1 VAADRPGSS
10 ATSSTGERDATA
22 DHESVILTGTR
33 VRARPTPLDVPTVE
47 WGAESPRSPL
57 EELVVITGSVRSL
70 SLHGAGRR
78 APTAKLRALLD
89 RVDETEEADVY
100 GVGGAVTR
108 LEERVAELLGKEAAV
123 LMPTGS
129 MASQVALRLHADART
144 TRRVAFHPRAH
155 IEVHERKGYAVVH
168 GLTGHQLGDADRL
181 VALDD
186 LHEVREPLAAVLLEL
201 PQRDLGGLLP
211 EWDDLVAQTSWARE
225 RGIAT
230 HLDGARLWEAQP
242 YYARPHAEIAALF
255 DTVYVS
261 LYKGLEGLAG
271 ALLAGPA
278 DQVAPAREW
287 RARLGG
293 QLHNA
298 WPIALDAERGLDT
311 LLPRIPAFWE
321 RAKEFAA
328 AMADV
333 PGLEVVPDP
342 PQTPLFHIL
351 VHAPKADL
359 ERAHAQLV
367 ETRGVELFRYARTT
381 TSPRWSRF
389 ELTVGE
395 NAMAFDV
402 DEVRDVMTE
411 LVTLAVS

>member
-1 VAADRPGSS
+1 M
-10 ATSSTGERDATA
+10 
-22 DHESVILTGTR
+22 
-33 VRARPTPLDVPTVE
+33 
-47 WGAESPRSPL
+47 
-57 EELVVITGSVRSL
+57 RSL
-70 SLHGAGRR
+70 SLHAVSRR
-78 APTAKLRALLD
+78 TPPRVLQAMLD
-89 RVDETEEADVY
+89 RVAAGDEPDVY

-108 LEERVAELLGKEAAV
+108 LEDRVAELLGKEAAV

-129 MASQVALRLHADART
+129 MATQVALRLHADARSCRT
-144 TRRVAFHPRAH
+144 VAFHPRAH

-168 GLTGHQLGDADRL
+168 GLTGHLLGDADRL
-181 VALDD
+181 VTPDD
-186 LHEVREPLAAVLLEL
+186 LLEVREPLAAMLLEL

-211 EWDDLVAQTSWARE
+211 EWDDLVAQTAWARE

-230 HLDGARLWEAQP
+230 HMDGARLWEAQP
-242 YYARPHAEIAALF
+242 YYGRPHAEIAALF

-278 DQVAPAREW
+278 DHVAQAREW

-298 WPIALDAERGLDT
+298 WPLAVTAEIGLDN
-311 LLPRIPAFWE
+311 LVPRMPAFWA
-321 RAKEFAA
+321 RARELAA
-328 AMADV
+328 AMAAV
-333 PGLEVVPDP
+333 PGVEVVPDP
-342 PQTPLFHIL
+342 PQTPLFHVL

-367 ETRGVELFRYARTT
+367 AERGVEFFRYARTT

-402 DEVRDVMTE
+402 EEVRDVMTE
-411 LVTLAVS
+411 LVSAARS

>member
-1 VAADRPGSS
+1 M
-10 ATSSTGERDATA
+10 
-22 DHESVILTGTR
+22 
-33 VRARPTPLDVPTVE
+33 
-47 WGAESPRSPL
+47 
-57 EELVVITGSVRSL
+57 RSL
-70 SLHGAGRR
+70 SLHGHQRR
-78 APTAKLRALLD
+78 APAAKLRALLD
-89 RVDETEEADVY
+89 RVDDRDEPDVY

-108 LEERVAELLGKEAAV
+108 LEERIAGLLGKEAAV

-129 MASQVALRLHADART
+129 MASQVALRLHADARSCRT
-144 TRRVAFHPRAH
+144 VAFHPRAH
-155 IEVHERKGYAVVH
+155 VEVHERKGYAVVH
-168 GLTGHQLGDADRL
+168 GLTGHLLGDADRL
-181 VALDD
+181 VTLDD
-186 LHEVREPLAAVLLEL
+186 LQEVREPLAAVLLEL
-201 PQRDLGGLLP
+201 PQRDIGGLLP
-211 EWDDLVAQTSWARE
+211 EWDDLVAQTTWARE

-230 HLDGARLWEAQP
+230 HMDGARLWEAQP
-242 YYARPHAEIAALF
+242 YYGRPHAEIATLF

-278 DQVAPAREW
+278 DLVAQAREW

-311 LLPRIPAFWE
+311 LLPRMPAFWE
-321 RAKEFAA
+321 RARELAA
-328 AMADV
+328 AMASV
-333 PGLEVVPDP
+333 PGVEVVPDP
-342 PQTPLFHIL
+342 PQTPLFHVL

-367 ETRGVELFRYARTT
+367 EARGVELFRYARTT

-395 NAMAFDV
+395 NAMAVDV
-402 DEVRDVMTE
+402 DEVRDVMSE
-411 LVTLAVS
+411 LVRAATEA